1 MDSEKKYLSVPEA
14 AKMLGLNRSRVGA
27 LCREGRFQGAF
38 KVGDT
43 WAIPIDSVYGLVRYG
58 SRGKGKLAAEKTA
71 ILEQA
76 EKLSTGKVK
85 GTQKEEEHT

>member
-1 MDSEKKYLSVPEA
+1 
-14 AKMLGLNRSRVGA
+14 

-58 SRGKGKLAAEKTA
+58 SRGKGKLAAEKAA

-76 EKLSTGKVK
+76 KETA
-85 GTQKEEEHT
+85 KEETA